1 MQLSGNTFR
10 YYLYLHEIIFGM
22 GKLIASYKIY
32 FTVLVN
38 NQRMAMHTHLI
49 STIDKHSEMFS
60 NNYGKLMI
68 RGLQISKGKIHKIER

>member
-1 MQLSGNTFR
+1 
-10 YYLYLHEIIFGM
+10 M